1 MIQKLR
7 QSIAGLFYGWRMVA
21 VGCAIR
27 MLGGG
32 FHLYG
37 FTIFFLPITQELGL
51 TRAATSLVFSLAR
64 AEGAIEG
71 PVAGYLIDRL
81 GPRPMILAGV
91 LLSGVGYMLLATVNS
106 YYGLLAVYLGVIS
119 LSFSAGFMHSPMV
132 LANSWF
138 IRRRALAMTLI
149 SSAIGIGGTIITPM
163 LAFSVQTWGWRQGA
177 FLAGLGLILTGVPL
191 ALLVQRSPESMGL
204 LPDGALAAK
213 SSPKTSP
220 AHDPHVGN
228 ATTQE
233 ADFTLSQAM
242 RTWAFWMII
251 LATTTRV
258 AVYNS
263 ITVHFVP
270 IMVWKGV
277 SEQRAAAMLAIMALM
292 SLPSHLLVGWIADH
306 MSKPRLMGACMAIGA
321 TAVLFLAY
329 GESEWTLWVFTVLFT
344 FMEAIF
350 PVGWATVGDFFGRKS
365 FATIRGNMSF
375 FYLWGPALGPVITGA
390 IYDRYH
396 SYAPMM
402 SAFIALSLIASCLYV
417 SLVEPSLP
425 KP

>member
-1 MIQKLR
+1 MIEKIFKPL
-7 QSIAGLFYGWRMVA
+7 SGLFYGWRMVA

-37 FTIFFLPITQELGL
+37 FTIFFLPITNELGL
-51 TRAATSLVFSLAR
+51 SRAATSLVFSLAR

-81 GPRPMILAGV
+81 GPRPMMLAGIMLSGLGYM
-91 LLSGVGYMLLATVNS
+91 LLSGVNNYYELLI
-106 YYGLLAVYLGVIS
+106 VYLGVIS

-149 SSAIGIGGTIITPM
+149 SASIGIGGTIITPL
-163 LAFSVQTWGWRQGA
+163 LAISVQTWGWRQSA
-177 FLAGLGLILTGVPL
+177 FLAGLGLILFGIPVAL
-191 ALLVQRSPESMGL
+191 AAKRSPESMGL
-204 LPDGALAAK
+204 QPDGVPANGDHTARHAQAAMEF
-213 SSPKTSP
+213 
-220 AHDPHVGN
+220 D
-228 ATTQE
+228 
-233 ADFTLSQAM
+233 LRQAM
-242 RTWAFWMII
+242 RTGAFWMII

-258 AVYNS
+258 AVYNA

-277 SEQRAAAMLAIMALM
+277 SEARAAAMLAFMALM
-292 SLPSHLLVGWIADH
+292 SLPCHLLIGWIADSV
-306 MSKPRLMGACMAIGA
+306 SKPRLMGLCMVVGA
-321 TAVLFLAY
+321 GAVALLAY
-329 GESEWTLWVFTVLFT
+329 GDGEWSLWAFTLLFTVV
-344 FMEAIF
+344 EAIF

-365 FATIRGNMSF
+365 FATIRGTMSF
-375 FYLWGPALGPVITGA
+375 FYLWGPALGPVVTGA
-390 IYDRYH
+390 VYDRYQ

-402 SAFIALSLIASCLYV
+402 SSFIVLSLVAGCLYAL
-417 SLVEPSLP
+417 LVRPTLP
-425 KP
+425 AAKA